1 MSAVVAAADPGD
13 WAHWGAC
20 PGSLVLQ
27 GIRTPV
33 TGDAQASEYAAGVLR
48 DGWGNTAIGEK
59 HEPMRSAIAAYV
71 DAVRGQVE
79 RFKQAGAIEVLL
91 MPAQRLPLDLVTGE
105 KNSYA
110 VIDAV
115 SIARFRNYS
124 VLQIDEL
131 WYADH
136 GVLDEQEVR
145 LRFFALAAAFKY
157 RALHDFHSSVMRLH
171 LPGLD
176 PGRWEM
182 PIEDLLEFGRQVRA
196 SAELALALL
205 DAGPVASI
213 ASSRD
218 GYAYLKPGDQCSSC
232 LARAKCPALI
242 ARTPELETFDGSDL
256 A

>member
-27 GIRTPV
+27 GVRTQI

-48 DGWGNTAIGEK
+48 DGFGNTAIAEE
-59 HEPMRSAIAAYV
+59 HEPMRGTITAYV

-91 MPAQRLPLDLVTGE
+91 MPAQRVPFDLVTGE

-124 VLQIDEL
+124 VLQIDDL
-131 WYADH
+131 WYGDH
-136 GVLDEQEVR
+136 GVLDDQEAR
-145 LRFFALAAAFKY
+145 LRFFALAAFFKY
-157 RALHDFHSSVMRLH
+157 RALHDFRSAVMRLH
-171 LPGLD
+171 LPQLD
-176 PGRWEM
+176 PARWEM

-196 SAELALALL
+196 AAELALALL

-213 ASSRD
+213 AASRD
-218 GYAYLKPGDQCSSC
+218 GYAYLKPGDQCGSC
-232 LARAKCPALI
+232 LARSKCPALI
-242 ARTPELETFDGSDL
+242 AQTPALETFDGSDL